1 MAEYCPYASNSQRDL
16 DNCQNYVSTF
26 PNINIMRLSLDF
38 YWGAIRRKIF
48 FPRKVYFLLFKG
60 FQISKVILIAMDER
74 SGRHMFSFLCLYP
87 CFIWWVTAECV
98 VLWWGAV
105 PRYQQCLAWLSRPR
119 PDTLSLISLLLTF
132 LLAISQSTESSLTKY
147 WGVNYEHPVLKAAW
161 KLGIFTCFTSKN
173 NLAKSEWK
181 CKNQSFIWKF
191 TL

>member
-1 MAEYCPYASNSQRDL
+1 
-16 DNCQNYVSTF
+16 
-26 PNINIMRLSLDF
+26 MRLSLDF

-48 FPRKVYFLLFKG
+48 SPRKVYFLFFKG
-60 FQISKVILIAMDER
+60 FRIWKLILFIMDER
-74 SGRHMFSFLCLYP
+74 SGRETCSFLCLYP

-98 VLWWGAV
+98 VLWWAG
-105 PRYQQCLAWLSRPR
+105 PRYQQCLAWLSRPG
-119 PDTLSLISLLLTF
+119 PDTLSHLTSPLLTF
-132 LLAISQSTESSLTKY
+132 LLAISQSTKGALTKY
-147 WGVNYEHPVLKAAW
+147 SGVNCEHQVLKAAW